1 MNEDEYT
8 LPLTGALGRS
18 QGTATTDVPLKGQKF
33 KIQREYKIEILAK
46 YCGIPLEYIA
56 ISTFVLKCNYQV
68 IGDARQAVNFG
79 LHEAILFKALTK
91 VIFNL
96 NSSETKSKLVRTL

>member
-1 MNEDEYT
+1 MQD
-8 LPLTGALGRS
+8 TGIAKKKKKKEKK
-18 QGTATTDVPLKGQKF
+18 KGKADCDP
-33 KIQREYKIEILAK
+33 KE
-46 YCGIPLEYIA
+46 
-56 ISTFVLKCNYQV
+56 S
-68 IGDARQAVNFG
+68 DARQAVNFG

>member
-18 QGTATTDVPLKGQKF
+18 QGTATTGVPLKGQKC
-33 KIQREYKIEILAK
+33 KIQREYKIEILAN
-46 YCGIPLEYIA
+46 YCGIPSEYIG

-68 IGDARQAVNFG
+68 IGDARHWDCQKKEKKRKKEG
-79 LHEAILFKALTK
+79 
-91 VIFNL
+91 
-96 NSSETKSKLVRTL
+96 KS